1 MLESISFRFEHLTP
15 NAKHQTPN
23 VLDASGINFILPF
36 LNSTNWLIF
45 ISMNIYL
52 DDTKVKEN
60 LIPFSLTRHVA
71 DIKIGIF
78 SIREKWEKLLNGN
91 ATLSNSPENSLVIN
105 AALIPTIDN
114 FQTIIEKSKQ
124 GVLIE
129 EDDIIKILKYP
140 WHIFQLNDWALR
152 MDFKLLSKE
161 NHSQEIPETVQ
172 VINAQEVFIS
182 EDAQIS
188 HCILNAST
196 GPIYIAKGAQIM
208 EGAMIRG
215 PFSLGENAVVKMG
228 AKIYGA
234 TTVGNNCVV
243 GGEIKNSVLFDYSNK
258 AHDGY
263 LGDSVIGSWCNLGAG
278 TTNSNVKN
286 NFSPVKMQL
295 SQHIKNIEA
304 GNKAGLIMGD
314 YSKSAINTSFNTG
327 TVVGISCNIFGN
339 EMPPKFVHH
348 FTWGNETY
356 NIDKAILDIQKW
368 KQAKQQDITQQE
380 IDILKNIHQNL
391 NHA

>member
-1 MLESISFRFEHLTP
+1 
-15 NAKHQTPN
+15 
-23 VLDASGINFILPF
+23 
-36 LNSTNWLIF
+36 
-45 ISMNIYL
+45 MNIYL
-52 DDTKVKEN
+52 DDTHVKEN

-71 DIKIGIF
+71 DINIGIF
-78 SIREKWEKLLNGN
+78 SIRQKWEKLLESV
-91 ATLSNSPENSLVIN
+91 ATISNDPENAVVVN
-105 AALIPTIDN
+105 AAIIPTVDN
-114 FQTIIEKSKQ
+114 FQTIIDKSKN
-124 GVLIE
+124 GVSIA

-140 WHIFQLNDWALR
+140 WHIFQLNDWAIR
-152 MDFKLLSKE
+152 MDFRLISVDR
-161 NHSQEIPETVQ
+161 HSQAIPESVQ
-172 VINAQEVFIS
+172 VINAKDVFIS
-182 EDAQIS
+182 EEVDLS

-234 TTVGNNCVV
+234 TSVGNNCVV
-243 GGEIKNSVLFDYSNK
+243 GGEIKNSVIFDYSNK

-278 TTNSNVKN
+278 TSNSNVKN
-286 NFSPVKMQL
+286 NFSPVKMQFSPYL
-295 SQHIKNIEA
+295 KNLEA

-327 TVVGISCNIFGN
+327 AVVGVSCNIFGN
-339 EMPPKFVHH
+339 EMPPKFVPN
-348 FTWGNETY
+348 FTWGNESY
-356 NIDKAILDIQKW
+356 DFDKAIIDIQKW
-368 KQAKQQDITQQE
+368 KQSKQQEITKQE

-391 NHA
+391 KHA

>member
-1 MLESISFRFEHLTP
+1 
-15 NAKHQTPN
+15 
-23 VLDASGINFILPF
+23 
-36 LNSTNWLIF
+36 
-45 ISMNIYL
+45 MNIYL
-52 DDTKVKEN
+52 DDTHVKEN

-71 DIKIGIF
+71 DINIGIF
-78 SIREKWEKLLNGN
+78 SIREKWEKLLQGK
-91 ATLSNSPENSLVIN
+91 ASLSNSPENSILIN

-114 FQTIIEKSKQ
+114 FQTIIDKSIHSIT
-124 GVLIE
+124 IE
-129 EDDIIKILKYP
+129 EDDSIKILKYP

-152 MDFKLLSKE
+152 MDFKLINKE
-161 NHSQEIPETVQ
+161 NHSQVIPETVQ
-172 VINAQEVFIS
+172 VVNANDVFIS
-182 EDAQIS
+182 EDAQMA

-215 PFSLGENAVVKMG
+215 PFSLGENGVVKMG

-234 TTVGNNCVV
+234 TSIGKQSVV
-243 GGEIKNSVLFDYSNK
+243 GGEIKNAVIFDYSNK

-286 NFSPVKMQL
+286 NFSSVKMQL
-295 SQHIKNIEA
+295 SPQLKNIEA

-327 TVVGISCNIFGN
+327 TVVGVSCNIFGN
-339 EMPPKFVHH
+339 EMPPKFVPN

-356 NIDKAILDIQKW
+356 YIEKAIIDIQKW
-368 KQAKQQDITQQE
+368 KHSKNQEITKQE
-380 IDILKNIHQNL
+380 IDILKNIYQNL

>member
-1 MLESISFRFEHLTP
+1 
-15 NAKHQTPN
+15 
-23 VLDASGINFILPF
+23 
-36 LNSTNWLIF
+36 
-45 ISMNIYL
+45 MNIYL

-60 LIPFSLTRHVA
+60 LIPFSLTKHVA

-78 SIREKWEKLLNGN
+78 SIREKWEKVLQGK
-91 ATLSNSPENSLVIN
+91 ASLSNSPENCIVIN
-105 AALIPTIDN
+105 AALIPTIHN
-114 FQTIIEKSKQ
+114 FQTIIDKSIH
-124 GVLIE
+124 GITIE
-129 EDDIIKILKYP
+129 EDDVIKILKYP
-140 WHIFQLNDWALR
+140 WHIYQLNDWALR
-152 MDFKLLSKE
+152 MDFKLIIKE
-161 NHSQEIPETVQ
+161 NHSQKIPETVQ
-172 VINAQEVFIS
+172 VIHAQEVFIS
-182 EDAQIS
+182 EDVQIS
-188 HCILNAST
+188 HCVLNAST

-215 PFSLGENAVVKMG
+215 PFSLGENGVVKMG
-228 AKIYGA
+228 ARIYGA

-243 GGEIKNSVLFDYSNK
+243 GGEIKNTVLFDYSNK

-286 NFSPVKMQL
+286 NFSTVKMQL
-295 SQHIKNIEA
+295 SHQLKNLEA

-327 TVVGISCNIFGN
+327 TVVGVSCNIFGN
-339 EMPPKFVHH
+339 EMPPKFVPN
-348 FTWGNETY
+348 FTWGNEIY

-380 IDILKNIHQNL
+380 IDILKNIHQHL
-391 NHA
+391 THA

>member
-1 MLESISFRFEHLTP
+1 
-15 NAKHQTPN
+15 
-23 VLDASGINFILPF
+23 
-36 LNSTNWLIF
+36 
-45 ISMNIYL
+45 MNIYL
-52 DDTKVKEN
+52 DDTQVKEN

-78 SIREKWEKLLNGN
+78 SIKEKWEKLLQGK
-91 ATLSNSPENSLVIN
+91 ASLSNSPENSILIN

-114 FQTIIEKSKQ
+114 FQTIIEKSKR
-124 GVLIE
+124 GVSIE
-129 EDDIIKILKYP
+129 EDDLIKALKYP

-152 MDFKLLSKE
+152 MDFKLITKE
-161 NHSQEIPETVQ
+161 NHSQEIPESVQ
-172 VINAQEVFIS
+172 VINANDVFIS
-182 EDAQIS
+182 EDAQIT

-215 PFSLGENAVVKMG
+215 PFSLGENGVVKMG

-234 TTVGNNCVV
+234 TSIGKQSVV
-243 GGEIKNSVLFDYSNK
+243 GGEIKNAVIFDYSNK

-278 TTNSNVKN
+278 TSNSNVKN

-295 SQHIKNIEA
+295 SSQLKNLEA

-327 TVVGISCNIFGN
+327 TVVGVSCNIFGN
-339 EMPPKFVHH
+339 EMPPKFVPD

-356 NIDKAILDIQKW
+356 KIDKAILDIQKW
-368 KQAKQQDITQQE
+368 KQSKQQDITKQE

>member
-1 MLESISFRFEHLTP
+1 M
-15 NAKHQTPN
+15 K
-23 VLDASGINFILPF
+23 
-36 LNSTNWLIF
+36 
-45 ISMNIYL
+45 IYL
-52 DDTKVKEN
+52 DDTHVKEN

-78 SIREKWEKLLNGN
+78 SIREKWEKLLQGK
-91 ATLSNSPENSLVIN
+91 ASLSYSPENCFVIN

-114 FQTIIEKSKQ
+114 FQTIIDKSIH
-124 GVLIE
+124 GITIE
-129 EDDIIKILKYP
+129 EDDLIKALKFP

-152 MDFKLLSKE
+152 MDFKLITKE
-161 NHSQEIPETVQ
+161 NQSQKIPETVQ
-172 VINAQEVFIS
+172 VVNANDVFIS
-182 EDAQIS
+182 EDTQMA

-234 TTVGNNCVV
+234 TSVGKQSVV
-243 GGEIKNSVLFDYSNK
+243 GGEIKNTVIFDYSNK

-286 NFSPVKMQL
+286 NFSPVKMQFSPQL
-295 SQHIKNIEA
+295 KNIEA

-327 TVVGISCNIFGN
+327 TVVGVSCNIFGN
-339 EMPPKFVHH
+339 EMPPKFLPH

-356 NIDKAILDIQKW
+356 NFEKAILDIQKW

>member
-1 MLESISFRFEHLTP
+1 
-15 NAKHQTPN
+15 
-23 VLDASGINFILPF
+23 
-36 LNSTNWLIF
+36 
-45 ISMNIYL
+45 MNIYL
-52 DDTKVKEN
+52 DDTHVKEN

-78 SIREKWEKLLNGN
+78 SIREKWEKLLQGN
-91 ATLSNSPENSLVIN
+91 ASLSNSPENCIVIN
-105 AALIPTIDN
+105 AALIPTIEN
-114 FQTIIEKSKQ
+114 FQIIIDKSIK

-129 EDDIIKILKYP
+129 ADDLIKVLKYP
-140 WHIFQLNDWALR
+140 WHIYQLNDWALR
-152 MDFKLLSKE
+152 MDFKLITKE
-161 NHSQEIPETVQ
+161 NQSLKIPESVQ

-182 EDAQIS
+182 VDVQMA

-208 EGAMIRG
+208 EGAIIRG
-215 PFSLGENAVVKMG
+215 PFSLGENGVVKMG

-286 NFSPVKMQL
+286 NFSTVKMQL
-295 SQHIKNIEA
+295 SHLLKNLEA

-327 TVVGISCNIFGN
+327 TVVGVSCNIFGN
-339 EMPPKFVHH
+339 EMPPKFVPN

-356 NIDKAILDIQKW
+356 NIDKAIIDIQKW
-368 KQAKQQDITQQE
+368 KQSKQQDITQQE
-380 IDILKNIHQNL
+380 VDILKNIHQN
-391 NHA
+391 

>member
-1 MLESISFRFEHLTP
+1 
-15 NAKHQTPN
+15 
-23 VLDASGINFILPF
+23 
-36 LNSTNWLIF
+36 
-45 ISMNIYL
+45 MNIYL
-52 DDTKVKEN
+52 DDTQVKEN

-71 DIKIGIF
+71 DFKIGIF
-78 SIREKWEKLLNGN
+78 SIREKWKKLLQGK
-91 ATLSNSPENSLVIN
+91 ASLSNSPENCIIIN

-114 FQTIIEKSKQ
+114 FQTIIDKSTQ

-129 EDDIIKILKYP
+129 EDDLIKALKYT

-152 MDFKLLSKE
+152 MDFKLISRQ
-161 NHSQEIPETVQ
+161 NHSQKIPETVR
-172 VINAQEVFIS
+172 VINESAVFIS
-182 EDAQIS
+182 EGVDIA

-234 TTVGNNCVV
+234 TTIGKQSVV
-243 GGEIKNSVLFDYSNK
+243 GGEIKNSVIFDYSNK

-278 TTNSNVKN
+278 TSNSNVKN

-295 SQHIKNIEA
+295 SPQLKNIEA

-327 TVVGISCNIFGN
+327 TVVGVSCNIFGN
-339 EMPPKFVHH
+339 EMPPKFVPN
-348 FTWGNETY
+348 FTWGNEFY
-356 NIDKAILDIQKW
+356 DIDKAIVDIQKW
-368 KQAKQQDITQQE
+368 KQAKQQEITKQE

-391 NHA
+391 KHA

>member
-1 MLESISFRFEHLTP
+1 
-15 NAKHQTPN
+15 
-23 VLDASGINFILPF
+23 
-36 LNSTNWLIF
+36 
-45 ISMNIYL
+45 MNIYL
-52 DDTKVKEN
+52 DDTHVKEN
-60 LIPFSLTRHVA
+60 LTPFSLTRHVA
-71 DIKIGIF
+71 DINIGIF
-78 SIREKWEKLLNGN
+78 SIREKWEKLLEGV
-91 ATLSNSPENSLVIN
+91 ATISNSQENAVVIN
-105 AALIPTIDN
+105 AAIIPTVDN
-114 FQTIIEKSKQ
+114 FQIIIDKSKN
-124 GVLIE
+124 GFPIE
-129 EDDIIKILKYP
+129 EEDSIKIIKYP

-152 MDFKLLSKE
+152 MDFKLITKE
-161 NHSQEIPETVQ
+161 NHLQEIPETVQ

-182 EDAQIS
+182 KDVQIS

-215 PFSLGENAVVKMG
+215 PFSLGEYGVVKMG

-234 TTVGNNCVV
+234 TSIGKQSVV
-243 GGEIKNSVLFDYSNK
+243 GGEIKNSVIFDYSNK

-295 SQHIKNIEA
+295 SQHKKNIEA
-304 GNKAGLIMGD
+304 GIKAGLIMGD
-314 YSKSAINTSFNTG
+314 YCKTAINTSFNTG
-327 TVVGISCNIFGN
+327 TVVGVSCNIFGN
-339 EMPPKFVHH
+339 EMPPKFVPN
-348 FTWGNETY
+348 FTWGNEMY
-356 NIDKAILDIQKW
+356 NIDKAIVDIQKW
-368 KQAKQQDITQQE
+368 KQSKQQEITNQE

>member
-1 MLESISFRFEHLTP
+1 
-15 NAKHQTPN
+15 
-23 VLDASGINFILPF
+23 
-36 LNSTNWLIF
+36 
-45 ISMNIYL
+45 MNIYL

-60 LIPFSLTRHVA
+60 LIPFSLTKHVA

-78 SIREKWEKLLNGN
+78 SIREKWEKVLQGK
-91 ATLSNSPENSLVIN
+91 AYLSNSPENCIVIN

-114 FQTIIEKSKQ
+114 FQTIIDKSIH
-124 GVLIE
+124 GITIE
-129 EDDIIKILKYP
+129 EDDVIKILKYP
-140 WHIFQLNDWALR
+140 WHIYQLNDWALR
-152 MDFKLLSKE
+152 MDFKLIIKE
-161 NHSQEIPETVQ
+161 NHSQKIPETVQ
-172 VINAQEVFIS
+172 VIHAQEVFIS
-182 EDAQIS
+182 EDVQIS
-188 HCILNAST
+188 HCVLNAST

-215 PFSLGENAVVKMG
+215 PFSLGENGVVKMG
-228 AKIYGA
+228 TRIYGA
-234 TTVGNNCVV
+234 TTVGNNCIV
-243 GGEIKNSVLFDYSNK
+243 GGEIKNTVMFDYSNK

-286 NFSPVKMQL
+286 NFSTVKMQL
-295 SQHIKNIEA
+295 SHQLKNLEA

-327 TVVGISCNIFGN
+327 TVVGVSCNIFGN
-339 EMPPKFVHH
+339 EMPPKFVPN
-348 FTWGNETY
+348 FTWGNEIY

-380 IDILKNIHQNL
+380 IDILKNIHQHL
-391 NHA
+391 THA

>member
-1 MLESISFRFEHLTP
+1 
-15 NAKHQTPN
+15 
-23 VLDASGINFILPF
+23 
-36 LNSTNWLIF
+36 
-45 ISMNIYL
+45 MNIYL
-52 DDTKVKEN
+52 DDTSVKEN

-78 SIREKWEKLLNGN
+78 SIREKWEKLIEGF
-91 ATLSNSPENSLVIN
+91 ATISNSPENAVVIN
-105 AALIPTIDN
+105 AAVIPTVDN
-114 FQTIIEKSKQ
+114 FQTVIDFSKN
-124 GVLIE
+124 GFSI
-129 EDDIIKILKYP
+129 DADGSIKIIKYP

-152 MDFKLLSKE
+152 MDFKLISKE
-161 NHSQEIPETVQ
+161 KQSQEIPESVQ

-182 EDAQIS
+182 EDVQIS

-234 TTVGNNCVV
+234 TSIGKQSVV
-243 GGEIKNSVLFDYSNK
+243 GGEIKNVVIFDYSNK

-286 NFSPVKMQL
+286 NFSTVKMQL
-295 SQHIKNIEA
+295 SHQLKNIEA

-327 TVVGISCNIFGN
+327 SVVGVSCNIFGN
-339 EMPPKFVHH
+339 EMPLKFVPH

-356 NIDKAILDIQKW
+356 NIDKAIADIQKW
-368 KQAKQQDITQQE
+368 KQTKQQE
-380 IDILKNIHQNL
+380 ITKQEIDFLKNIHQNL

>member
-1 MLESISFRFEHLTP
+1 
-15 NAKHQTPN
+15 
-23 VLDASGINFILPF
+23 
-36 LNSTNWLIF
+36 
-45 ISMNIYL
+45 MNIYL
-52 DDTKVKEN
+52 DDTHVKEN

-78 SIREKWEKLLNGN
+78 SIREKWEKLLQGN
-91 ATLSNSPENSLVIN
+91 ATLSNSPENSIVIN

-114 FQTIIEKSKQ
+114 FQTIIDFSKN
-124 GVLIE
+124 GVSIE
-129 EDDIIKILKYP
+129 ENDLIKTLKYP

-152 MDFKLLSKE
+152 MDFKLI
-161 NHSQEIPETVQ
+161 SQENNSQKIPETVQ
-172 VINAQEVFIS
+172 VIHAEDVFIS

-234 TTVGNNCVV
+234 TSVGKQCVV
-243 GGEIKNSVLFDYSNK
+243 GGEIKNSVVFDYSNK

-295 SQHIKNIEA
+295 SHQLKNLEA

-327 TVVGISCNIFGN
+327 TVVGVSCNIFGI
-339 EMPPKFVHH
+339 EMPPKFVTN

-356 NIDKAILDIQKW
+356 NIDKAIVDIKKW
-368 KQAKQQDITQQE
+368 KQSKNKEITNQE
-380 IDILKNIHQNL
+380 IEILKNIHQNL

>member
-1 MLESISFRFEHLTP
+1 
-15 NAKHQTPN
+15 
-23 VLDASGINFILPF
+23 
-36 LNSTNWLIF
+36 
-45 ISMNIYL
+45 MNIYL
-52 DDTKVKEN
+52 DDTHAKEN

-71 DIKIGIF
+71 DINIGIF
-78 SIREKWEKLLNGN
+78 SIREKWEKILEGV
-91 ATLSNSPENSLVIN
+91 ATISNSPENAVVIN
-105 AALIPTIDN
+105 AAVIPTVDN
-114 FQTIIEKSKQ
+114 FETIIDKSKS
-124 GVLIE
+124 GVSIE
-129 EDDIIKILKYP
+129 EDDSIKIIKYP

-152 MDFKLLSKE
+152 MDFKLISKE
-161 NHSQEIPETVQ
+161 NQSQKIPETVQ
-172 VINAQEVFIS
+172 VVHSKDVFIS
-182 EDAQIS
+182 EDVQLS

-215 PFSLGENAVVKMG
+215 PFSLGEYGVVKMG

-234 TTVGNNCVV
+234 TSVGKQSVV
-243 GGEIKNSVLFDYSNK
+243 GGEIKNAVIFDYSNK

-295 SQHIKNIEA
+295 SPQLKNIEA

-327 TVVGISCNIFGN
+327 TVVGVSCNIFGN
-339 EMPPKFVHH
+339 EMPPKFVPN
-348 FTWGNETY
+348 FTWGNEIY
-356 NIDKAILDIQKW
+356 NIDKAIIDIQKW
-368 KQAKQQDITQQE
+368 KQSKQQDITQQE
-380 IDILKNIHQNL
+380 IEILKNIHQKL

>member
-1 MLESISFRFEHLTP
+1 MLDSISFRFEHLTP

-23 VLDASGINFILPF
+23 VLDASRINFILLFP
-36 LNSTNWLIF
+36 NSTNWLIF

-52 DDTKVKEN
+52 EDTHVKEN

-71 DIKIGIF
+71 DINIGIF
-78 SIREKWEKLLNGN
+78 SIREKWEKLLEGV
-91 ATLSNSPENSLVIN
+91 AIISNSQENAVVIN
-105 AALIPTIDN
+105 AAIIPTVEN
-114 FQTIIEKSKQ
+114 FQTIIDKSII
-124 GVLIE
+124 GVSIE
-129 EDDIIKILKYP
+129 ADDSIKIIKYP

-152 MDFKLLSKE
+152 MDFKIISKE
-161 NHSQEIPETVQ
+161 KQSQKIPDNVQ
-172 VINAQEVFIS
+172 VIHAEDVFIS
-182 EDAQIS
+182 EDVQIS

-234 TTVGNNCVV
+234 TSIGKQSVV
-243 GGEIKNSVLFDYSNK
+243 GGEIKNAVIFDYSNK

-286 NFSPVKMQL
+286 NFSIVKMQL
-295 SQHIKNIEA
+295 SHQMKNIEA

-327 TVVGISCNIFGN
+327 TVVGVSCNIFGN
-339 EMPPKFVHH
+339 EMPPKFVSN
-348 FTWGNETY
+348 FTWGNEMY
-356 NIDKAILDIQKW
+356 SIDKAIVDIQKW
-368 KQAKQQDITQQE
+368 KQSKQQE
-380 IDILKNIHQNL
+380 ITNQEIEILKNIHQNL

>member
-1 MLESISFRFEHLTP
+1 
-15 NAKHQTPN
+15 
-23 VLDASGINFILPF
+23 
-36 LNSTNWLIF
+36 
-45 ISMNIYL
+45 MNIYL
-52 DDTKVKEN
+52 DDTYVKEN

-71 DIKIGIF
+71 DINIGIF
-78 SIREKWEKLLNGN
+78 SIREKWEKLTEGV
-91 ATLSNSPENSLVIN
+91 ATISNSSENAVVIN
-105 AALIPTIDN
+105 AALIPTVDN
-114 FQTIIEKSKQ
+114 YQTIIDKSKS
-124 GVLIE
+124 GVFIG
-129 EDDIIKILKYP
+129 EDDSIKIIKYP

-152 MDFKLLSKE
+152 MDFKLISKE
-161 NHSQEIPETVQ
+161 KQSQKIPETVQ
-172 VINAQEVFIS
+172 VIQSEDVFIS
-182 EDAQIS
+182 EGSQIA

-234 TTVGNNCVV
+234 TSIGKQSVV
-243 GGEIKNSVLFDYSNK
+243 GGEIKNAVIFDYSNK

-295 SQHIKNIEA
+295 SHQLKNIEV

-327 TVVGISCNIFGN
+327 TVVGVSCNIFGN
-339 EMPPKFVHH
+339 EMPPKFVPN

-356 NIDKAILDIQKW
+356 NIDKAIVDIQKW
-368 KQAKQQDITQQE
+368 KQSKQQQMTNQE
-380 IDILKNIHQNL
+380 IEILKNIHQNL
-391 NHA
+391 KHA

>member
-1 MLESISFRFEHLTP
+1 
-15 NAKHQTPN
+15 
-23 VLDASGINFILPF
+23 
-36 LNSTNWLIF
+36 
-45 ISMNIYL
+45 MNIYL
-52 DDTKVKEN
+52 DDTHVKEN

-71 DIKIGIF
+71 DINIGIF
-78 SIREKWEKLLNGN
+78 SIREKWEKLTEGI
-91 ATLSNSPENSLVIN
+91 ATISNSPENAVVIN
-105 AALIPTIDN
+105 AALIPTVDN
-114 FQTIIEKSKQ
+114 FQTIIDKSKS
-124 GVLIE
+124 GVSIA
-129 EDDIIKILKYP
+129 EDDSIKIIKYP

-152 MDFKLLSKE
+152 MDFKLISKE
-161 NHSQEIPETVQ
+161 NHSHRIPETVQ
-172 VINAQEVFIS
+172 VIHAEDVFIS
-182 EDAQIS
+182 EDVHLS

-228 AKIYGA
+228 AKIYGS
-234 TTVGNNCVV
+234 TSIGKQSVV
-243 GGEIKNSVLFDYSNK
+243 GGEIKNAVIFEYSNK

-286 NFSPVKMQL
+286 NFSSVKMQL
-295 SQHIKNIEA
+295 SPQLKNIEA

-327 TVVGISCNIFGN
+327 TVVGVSCNIFGN
-339 EMPPKFVHH
+339 EMPPKFVPN
-348 FTWGNETY
+348 FTWGNEMY
-356 NIDKAILDIQKW
+356 SIDKAIADIQKW
-368 KQAKQQDITQQE
+368 KQSKQQE
-380 IDILKNIHQNL
+380 ITNQEIEILKNIHQNL

>member
-1 MLESISFRFEHLTP
+1 
-15 NAKHQTPN
+15 
-23 VLDASGINFILPF
+23 
-36 LNSTNWLIF
+36 
-45 ISMNIYL
+45 MNIYL

-60 LIPFSLTRHVA
+60 LIPFSLTKHVA

-78 SIREKWEKLLNGN
+78 SIREKWEKVLQGK
-91 ATLSNSPENSLVIN
+91 AYLSNSPENCIVIN
-105 AALIPTIDN
+105 AALIPTIHN
-114 FQTIIEKSKQ
+114 FQTIIDKSIH
-124 GVLIE
+124 GITIE
-129 EDDIIKILKYP
+129 EDDVIKILKYP
-140 WHIFQLNDWALR
+140 WHIYQLNDWALR
-152 MDFKLLSKE
+152 MDFKLIIKE
-161 NHSQEIPETVQ
+161 NHSQKIPETVQ
-172 VINAQEVFIS
+172 VIHAQEVFIS
-182 EDAQIS
+182 EDVQIS
-188 HCILNAST
+188 HCVLNAST

-215 PFSLGENAVVKMG
+215 PFSLGENGVVKMG
-228 AKIYGA
+228 ARIYGA

-243 GGEIKNSVLFDYSNK
+243 GGEIKNTVLFDYSNK

-286 NFSPVKMQL
+286 NFSTVKMQL
-295 SQHIKNIEA
+295 SHQLKNLEA

-327 TVVGISCNIFGN
+327 TVVGVSCNIFGN
-339 EMPPKFVHH
+339 EMPPKFVPN
-348 FTWGNETY
+348 FTWGNEIY

-380 IDILKNIHQNL
+380 IDILKNIHQHL
-391 NHA
+391 THA